1 MIPNKNIEKK
11 EKKKRRKRTL
21 DKAKIAENKKKA
33 KAKKLRQREQLKEE
47 KARRKAERRL
57 NKELKKSGK
66 AEETLAVK
74 DNAVVESL
82 VKTEEKMHIEDM
94 RVTEEAYVDE
104 ARVTEA
110 AHVEKTIMEE
120 VHVEEI
126 HMTEEAYV
134 EETRV
139 TEAVYVDEAKIAEEV
154 PIDEEE
160 VTEEVY
166 IDEMQV
172 TEAAYVD
179 ETQAAEDV
187 HIDETYVAEEAYA
200 DKAQVTEETHV
211 QETGIRETCVTEKTV
226 GSGKET
232 NKEKSKKKNKE
243 KNRETNIETKGK
255 RRILGIVGAAAAFLL
270 IAGTGAFFG
279 VRHYLTQLR
288 IVDEAV
294 EAMVHTEAVELA
306 ENSLLRHKKDY
317 VKKHAGKIVPRSLV
331 DAARFVIDG
340 VRNRPP
346 EVELTEENAADFAE
360 IESCVINT
368 QTGKVDVTM
377 SAEGL
382 AVSDDGYYYL
392 FEEKAY
398 ENALTGEEYII
409 EDQKDVDLTFS
420 VNLNY
425 NSANSRLFS
434 KFVVAVKKDGK
445 FMAISRPRHITN
457 PEAIARYSPSFG
469 NTSSKKGLLV
479 DPEKLRGSELDD
491 LGVKHAA
498 YNIPLS
504 RILGGTT
511 HAHYPTVY
519 YTYNGRNYAFNGQVV
534 AEYDYIFSTL
544 SNKGI
549 TITAIILNDIHP
561 GYMELIHPKAR
572 SGGAGSPYFAFNAT
586 DEAGTEYIAAV
597 GSFLANRYSGSG
609 HGKVMNWV
617 IGNEI
622 NARKEWNYI
631 EPMGTEQYVEEYAKA
646 FRIFYNAI
654 LSINGNARVYISL
667 DQQWAKSLYSNGG
680 FGSKE
685 ILDEFNRNITAGG
698 NIDWGV
704 AQHPYNY
711 PLTSVKAWS
720 SGSKVV
726 NSETTPVITIKN
738 IHVLTDYLQKEHF
751 LTDSG
756 EVRHVILSEM
766 GYTSSAGQDLQ
777 AAAFVYAYKVIEAN
791 RYIDSMLFSRQTDA
805 PAELAQ
811 GLALGIDTLG
821 GGHKSIYNA
830 FKYVD
835 TAESAKH
842 TDFALRVIGVG
853 SWGEIISRH

>member
-47 KARRKAERRL
+47 EARRKAERRL

-134 EETRV
+134 EET
-139 TEAVYVDEAKIAEEV
+139 
-154 PIDEEE
+154 
-160 VTEEVY
+160 
-166 IDEMQV
+166 
-172 TEAAYVD
+172 
-179 ETQAAEDV
+179 QAAEDV

-232 NKEKSKKKNKE
+232 NKEKSKKKNKEKNRE

-479 DPEKLRGSELDD
+479 DPEKLCGSELDD